1 MRGSDRSRHPTQRH
15 LFDNPSR
22 IDQGFTVLEL
32 VTTLAFLVVVMG
44 LMVSL
49 ARYVRTNAAEQVT
62 RRTLGELQARLDQ
75 YYQRFGVY
83 PKGQELPEQVDEKS
97 VDVWAQQT
105 EPMWV
110 TALGKGLGEAS
121 EVVPT
126 RDAWGKTIGYLMHHH
141 PFIGM
146 APQNR
151 PFFFSAGPDAQYLTR
166 QDNFYSY
173 EQMLPVHPSPRSEG
187 LRSSGHS
194 E

>member
-1 MRGSDRSRHPTQRH
+1 LSENQSQR
-15 LFDNPSR
+15 
-22 IDQGFTVLEL
+22 DQGFTVLEL
-32 VTTLAFLVVVMG
+32 LTALAFLVVIMG

-49 ARYVRTNAAEQVT
+49 ARYVRSNAAEQIT
-62 RRTLGELQARLDQ
+62 RRTLEELQARLDQ

-83 PKGQELPEQVDEKS
+83 PPGQELPEQVDEKS
-97 VDVWAQQT
+97 VNVWAQQT
-105 EPMWV
+105 EPIWV
-110 TALGKGLGEAS
+110 TALGKGLGETS

-173 EQMLPVHPSPRSEG
+173 EQVLPVHPSPRSG
-187 LRSSGHS
+187 LLKPGGHS